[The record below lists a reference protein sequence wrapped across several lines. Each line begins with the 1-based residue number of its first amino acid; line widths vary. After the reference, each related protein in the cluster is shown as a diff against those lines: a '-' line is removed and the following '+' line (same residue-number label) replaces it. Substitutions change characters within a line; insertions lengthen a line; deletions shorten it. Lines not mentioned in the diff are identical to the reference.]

1 MHATN
6 GLSNRLTNLSDRA
19 LRRLT
24 LGVAL
29 ALVIGV
35 PLVAAFYWLDRH
47 PSSGPS
53 LNDRAVAAAE
63 EAVRTS
69 PNDITARNH
78 LAAAYVTAGRFD
90 DGIAQ
95 FTQVLAA
102 SPSDRAAL
110 LGRGLAYLALGTN
123 DPAKV
128 DNAKLDSASADFQAL
143 VDAAKDSEFART
155 DPQLEQAY
163 YELGVIALKQS
174 RAADAVTSLTAALAI
189 NGGDADAL
197 FAFGTALIQ
206 TGDATKGVAA
216 LRRAVQFVP
225 TGWCDPYHGLQDGY
239 TALKDPVGSQWA
251 VGMTAMCEGN
261 LDAAAT
267 TLQPLAAGP
276 MKIDALLGL
285 ALTAQARGDNTGAA
299 GFYRQVLAIDPK
311 NTSASIGLGQLGVI
325 GSPAPQGTN

>member
-1 MHATN
+1 MQANHA
-6 GLSNRLTNLSDRA
+6 LSNLSDRT

-24 LGVAL
+24 IGVSA
-29 ALVIGV
+29 ALVIGLLAV
-35 PLVAAFYWLDRH
+35 GAFYWFDRH

-69 PNDITARNH
+69 PNDIGVRNH
-78 LAAAYVTAGRFD
+78 LAAAYVSAGRFE

-102 SPSDRAAL
+102 APSDRAAL
-110 LGRGLAYLALGTN
+110 LGRGLAYLAQGTH
-123 DPAKV
+123 DPAKL
-128 DNAKLDSASADFQAL
+128 DGAKLDLATADFQKL
-143 VDAAKDSEFART
+143 VDAAKDSEFAKT

-174 RAADAVTSLTAALAI
+174 RSADAVTNLTAALAI

-197 FAFGTALIQ
+197 YSFGVALIQ

-225 TGWCDPYHGLQDGY
+225 TGWCEPYHGLQDGY
-239 TALKDPVGSQWA
+239 TALKDSVGSQWA
-251 VGMTAMCEGN
+251 VGMTAMCDGN
-261 LDAAAT
+261 FDAAAT
-267 TLQPLAAGP
+267 ALQGLTAGP

-285 ALTAQARGDNTGAA
+285 ALVAQQRGDNTGAA

-311 NTSASIGLGQLGVI
+311 NTSASIGLGQLGVT